1 MAENGTFKNV
11 FEGESVENFM
21 AAFVLPS
28 AERARLEAQHP
39 KTDFSTFPDSI
50 EKVRRDIKTIWQEHG
65 FITPAVLQAKLTE
78 KYIPD
83 ADPAVLKF
91 IHDIELSRNT
101 PDAVTGYVP
110 KEHAYVA
117 TGLAHLFALET
128 QRKMTMVEVDFSNMG
143 GTNDYFQALLAKE
156 RDCHLNDVSPR
167 EARAMTDQAV
177 LLLCRGLVSDLQSS
191 LPVGASITPIRTG
204 GDELRILI
212 DGVNNEKQMQQLTDL
227 LHAGIEKRCAAM
239 GLQDHPHLKDPTNPV
254 RNGFGAALALQ
265 DMGSIIK
272 TNTLI
277 QQLDGRIGQAKSD
290 MGMLRLGR
298 IDRDMVQVEWQA
310 KVNSG
315 RVKIP
320 KGDTAHNFIATQVA
334 LAAATAQ
341 QAAQALRTI
350 NPAYNP
356 TLKQGSAGFKQY
368 VADFMSNET
377 GIAAFDH
384 APLPRHLSH
393 THFAEGERSKNV
405 APMASLHARRVD
417 AVKSDMAEKGIKIS
431 PAHWRMIDK
440 SLSGLCAIDPA
451 AEVMM
456 PQMMVPTILAL
467 AKDHADFK
475 KQFNINDKDTK
486 AACAKAG
493 IKPHEIGAPQGMV
506 VSFHNLAG
514 LNSALGHHYTD
525 IILRHMVQGVI
536 GKALKEAGIPM
547 KMPEPVLIAHEGGA
561 NFTMVVSAGLKG
573 SDGKPFFVSEKVMQQ
588 VEKNIAKRTAQLN
601 NTNVAKFL
609 KGNGVQITPNLK
621 NYLVREKIDTFADI
635 KDPKPRTMNIGD
647 HRLTG
652 LANGLGVVTASATV
666 KTTANDGKINGYIFL
681 DTLRHQAEEKM
692 MVLRQ
697 GALMNGFVAS
707 ALSQIQ
713 NPTQSKFGGI
723 KTMSPVENLFHAL
736 PQAEHAGM
744 PPEVQSLVHFRQ
756 LAKTTPLSKV
766 MPLFERQYNSL
777 LASGGLMEVGK
788 WLQQSHTTPVS
799 KHIPAAMKAPQHKN
813 VPKNNG
819 R

>member
-21 AAFVLPS
+21 AGFVLPA
-28 AERARLEAQHP
+28 AEREKLQAKHP
-39 KTDFSTFPDSI
+39 KTNFSAFPDSI
-50 EKVRRDIKTIWQEHG
+50 EQVRQDIKTIWQEHG
-65 FITPAVLQAKLTE
+65 FITPAALQAKLAE

-156 RDCHLNDVSPR
+156 RNCHLNDISPR

-177 LLLCRGLVSDLQSS
+177 LLLCRGLVADLQSS
-191 LPVGASITPIRTG
+191 LPAGASITPIRTG

-212 DGVNNEKQMQQLTDL
+212 DGVNDAKQMQQLTDL

-265 DMGSIIK
+265 DMGSIVK

-290 MGMLRLGR
+290 MGMIRLGK
-298 IDRDMVQVEWQA
+298 IDRDVVQVEWQA
-310 KVNSG
+310 KVDSG
-315 RVKIP
+315 RVKVP
-320 KGDTAHNFIATQVA
+320 SGDTAHNFIATQVA

-341 QAAQALRTI
+341 QAAQTLRTL

-368 VADFMSNET
+368 VADFMAGQT
-377 GIAAFDH
+377 GVAAFEH
-384 APLPRHLSH
+384 TPLPRNLSH
-393 THFAEGERSKNV
+393 THFADSQRSENV

-417 AVKSDMAEKGIKIS
+417 AVKTDMAKKGIKIS

-451 AEVMM
+451 AEVVM
-456 PQMMVPTILAL
+456 PQMMVPTILAF
-467 AKDHADFK
+467 ARDHADFK
-475 KQFNINDKDTK
+475 NQFDLKDKDTK

-493 IKPHEIGAPQGMV
+493 IKPHEIGAPQAMV

-561 NFTMVVSAGLKG
+561 NFTMVISPGLKG

-588 VEKNIAKRTAQLN
+588 VEKNIAKRTEQLN

-609 KGNGVQITPNLK
+609 KDHGVQITPNLK
-621 NYLVREKIDTFADI
+621 NYLVREKLNTFADI
-635 KDPKPRTMNIGD
+635 KDPKPRTMDIGD

-652 LANGLGVVTASATV
+652 LANGLGVVTSSATI
-666 KTTANDGKINGYIFL
+666 KTAANDGKINGYIFL

-692 MVLRQ
+692 MALRQ
-697 GALMNGFVAS
+697 SALMSGFVTS
-707 ALSQIQ
+707 ALSQSTP
-713 NPTQSKFGGI
+713 NSKFGAV
-723 KTMSPVENLFHAL
+723 KQTSPLESLFNAL
-736 PQAEHAGM
+736 PQKETPGM

-756 LAKTTPLSKV
+756 LANTTPLSKV

-777 LASGGLMEVGK
+777 LADGGLMEVGK
-788 WLQQSHTTPVS
+788 WLHQSQPTPVS

-813 VPKNNG
+813 APKNNG